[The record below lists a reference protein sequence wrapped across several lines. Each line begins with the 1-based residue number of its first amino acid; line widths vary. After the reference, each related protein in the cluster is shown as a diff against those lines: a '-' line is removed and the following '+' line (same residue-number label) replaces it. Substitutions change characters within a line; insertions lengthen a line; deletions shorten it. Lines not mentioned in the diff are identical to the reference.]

1 MCHLSQPSAASLFY
15 SGKSSHLILTSY
27 ASAVQ
32 QSVMLTTRRENRNE
46 PEVLDLTATAAQ
58 WAQGI
63 VGPNSRSRHG
73 SIGLAPVC
81 LSLTVHTGENKRI
94 NILMDYVSC

>member
-1 MCHLSQPSAASLFY
+1 
-15 SGKSSHLILTSY
+15 
-27 ASAVQ
+27 
-32 QSVMLTTRRENRNE
+32 MLTTRRENRNE
-46 PEVLDLTATAAQ
+46 PEVLDITATA
-58 WAQGI
+58 AQGI

-94 NILMDYVSC
+94 NILMDYVSR